1 MPIEKH
7 GHIFFSYAFDAQGY
21 PKKLNNR
28 QVAQELENEGLAWVH
43 LDGNSAVSK
52 SWLEREVSYLDHLV
66 IDALFACE
74 TRPRI
79 IEFENGMLV
88 ILRGINLND
97 HADLEEMVS
106 IRLWID
112 SSRIISIQ
120 RNNFS
125 ASFELS
131 KKFDANKKIRN
142 SGEFLYNLIY
152 EILSLISPTITS
164 LNDKLDQ
171 LEDAVSE
178 NRHDNN
184 LRESVTSIRKQ
195 VTVFKRYMMPQRDVL
210 LQLQSSDNYWIDD
223 WARRHFQENHDQI
236 SHIIEELDE
245 AKERSQIVH
254 DEISNAIA
262 DRLNKSMFKIS
273 LIASI
278 FMPLGFIAGLFG
290 MNVGGIPGSSNP
302 FGFIAIASVM
312 LIFVATSWMIFKK
325 KRWI

>member
-1 MPIEKH
+1 MPMEKH
-7 GHIFFSYAFDAQGY
+7 SHIFFSYAFDAHGH
-21 PKKLNNR
+21 PKKLSNR
-28 QVAQELENEGLAWVH
+28 QVSKELENDGLAWVH
-43 LDGNSAVSK
+43 LDGNSDVSK
-52 SWLEREVSYLDHLV
+52 AWLEREVSYLDHLV

-97 HADLEEMVS
+97 HSGLEDMVS

-125 ASFELS
+125 ASFELAQ
-131 KKFDANKKIRN
+131 KLDLNKKIRN

-152 EILSLISPTITS
+152 EILSIVSPTISS
-164 LNDKLDQ
+164 LNDKLDH
-171 LEDAVSE
+171 LENAVGD
-178 NRHDNN
+178 NRHDNS
-184 LRESVTSIRKQ
+184 LRESVTLIRKQ

-245 AKERSQIVH
+245 SKERSQIVH

-278 FMPLGFIAGLFG
+278 FMPLGFVAGLFG
-290 MNVGGIPGSSNP
+290 MNVGGIPGNSNP
-302 FGFIAIASVM
+302 LGFIAVASVM
-312 LIFVATSWMIFKK
+312 LVFVLTSWVIFKK
-325 KRWI
+325 KKWI